1 MHGAKNLRLSASRS
15 PSSQASRLDG
25 SRAPWYT
32 CVSAVRASPV
42 CRGFLHTPFRAC
54 LWPLLLPMAD
64 AASRLFNTLFT
75 TFSAVFLGFAC
86 VKLRLISPGEGD
98 MKARQRAGGG
108 KERA

>member
-1 MHGAKNLRLSASRS
+1 
-15 PSSQASRLDG
+15 
-25 SRAPWYT
+25 
-32 CVSAVRASPV
+32 
-42 CRGFLHTPFRAC
+42 
-54 LWPLLLPMAD
+54 MAD

>member
-1 MHGAKNLRLSASRS
+1 M
-15 PSSQASRLDG
+15 
-25 SRAPWYT
+25 
-32 CVSAVRASPV
+32 RASPV
-42 CRGFLHTPFRAC
+42 CAGFSHTPFRAC
-54 LWPLLLPMAD
+54 GGLLPMAD

-75 TFSAVFLGFAC
+75 TVSAVFLGFAC

>member
-1 MHGAKNLRLSASRS
+1 
-15 PSSQASRLDG
+15 
-25 SRAPWYT
+25 
-32 CVSAVRASPV
+32 
-42 CRGFLHTPFRAC
+42 
-54 LWPLLLPMAD
+54 LWLVLFMAD

>member
-1 MHGAKNLRLSASRS
+1 MQRNGTDHATTNFFF
-15 PSSQASRLDG
+15 
-25 SRAPWYT
+25 WYT
-32 CVSAVRASPV
+32 SVSAVRASPV
-42 CRGFLHTPFRAC
+42 RAGFLHTGTPFRAC